1 VSELLEAVGNVAIY
15 VVLFALLAWALYF
28 AFGPQ
33 VLGLPAMIGVFV
45 VLAGVSV
52 FGNVGVTGLVFV
64 VLALAA
70 VVAVIGMA
78 MTIGDRPPRR
88 PPDEQPVD
96 ER

>member
-1 VSELLEAVGNVAIY
+1 MSELLEAVGNVAIY

-28 AFGPQ
+28 ACGPQ

-45 VLAGVSV
+45 VIAGVKV
-52 FGNVGVTGLVFV
+52 FGNVGVAGLAFV

-70 VVAVIGMA
+70 VVAAIGMA

-88 PPDEQPVD
+88 PPDEQPID